1 MKRRWWLW
9 LLLAFACLTVIFGI
23 SELTG
28 ISIGSIFGWGTL
40 GVLGVVAIVVALTI
54 LAGLA
59 YFIAGILRLLF
70 QIFISNTEKLSI
82 TLGILG
88 FCAIL
93 VGYILTATREFGWSI
108 FIVMVGFFIGFLAGE
123 EYQRFSDLRKE
134 EETRQG

>member
-1 MKRRWWLW
+1 MKRRRWLW
-9 LLLAFACLTVIFGI
+9 LLLASACLIIVFGV
-23 SELTG
+23 SGLTG

-40 GVLGVVAIVVALTI
+40 GVLGALGLVVALTI

-59 YFIAGILRLLF
+59 YLIAGILRLLI
-70 QIFISNTEKLSI
+70 QIFISNIEKLSI

-88 FCAIL
+88 FCAVL

-134 EETRQG
+134 EAR